1 MTQSSRK
8 GVRLP
13 WLNDQEETVMELPR
27 TGNGAEADQADTP
40 MSTDKGAAA
49 EAASTTSATDPA
61 AAPAA
66 GASAPAAPE
75 AAPAAAA
82 TAPQSAADASE
93 PFMDDLVQAMR
104 QITEQAR
111 DEAMAQLRT
120 SASNRSA
127 ELRTATDVRATELRA
142 LADTDVEQIGD
153 WEKGE
158 MERIGAEAAA
168 KVDARKMKL
177 DSQLKANTA
186 SGEGA
191 MSAVQSRIEAFEREM
206 AAFFAQLNDMHDP
219 VAFASAVKRM
229 PRPPTLADT
238 PAASSD
244 HTAPAPA
251 GTPTATATPT
261 AVEAAAA
268 PVEAAPSAGGAA
280 VPAADPTT
288 TTGDADAT
296 PTTTTAEA
304 DASPASAEPTA
315 ASADAWPA
323 EPAVATEA
331 PTVETPAEPE
341 GEEATTQ
348 VLVTGLTSFG
358 AITSFKQS
366 LEKATGIRR
375 VSMGLGT
382 SGEFIFT
389 AAHAVGFDVAE
400 AIRSFESTAQFV
412 ATDDQLRV
420 TVGAKD

>member
-1 MTQSSRK
+1 MTESSRK

-40 MSTDKGAAA
+40 MSTEKGAAA
-49 EAASTTSATDPA
+49 EAAPTAPATA
-61 AAPAA
+61 AATPA
-66 GASAPAAPE
+66 AAPE
-75 AAPAAAA
+75 AAPAATAA
-82 TAPQSAADASE
+82 PAAPAAADASE

-127 ELRTATDVRATELRA
+127 ELRTSTEVRATELRA

-206 AAFFAQLNDMHDP
+206 AAFFAQLNDLHDP

-238 PAASSD
+238 PTASSD

-261 AVEAAAA
+261 AVEATAT
-268 PVEAAPSAGGAA
+268 PVESAPSAGDAA
-280 VPAADPTT
+280 APAAE
-288 TTGDADAT
+288 A
-296 PTTTTAEA
+296 TTAEA
-304 DASPASAEPTA
+304 DAAPTTAEADATPASADPTPASAE
-315 ASADAWPA
+315 AWPR
-323 EPAVATEA
+323 EPAVATDA
-331 PTVETPAEPE
+331 PTAETPAEPE
-341 GEEATTQ
+341 GDEATTQ

-366 LEKATGIRR
+366 LEKVAGIRR

-389 AAHAVGFDVAE
+389 AAHAVGFDVEE
-400 AIRSFESTAQFV
+400 AIRSFESSAQFV

>member
-1 MTQSSRK
+1 
-8 GVRLP
+8 
-13 WLNDQEETVMELPR
+13 
-27 TGNGAEADQADTP
+27 
-40 MSTDKGAAA
+40 
-49 EAASTTSATDPA
+49 
-61 AAPAA
+61 
-66 GASAPAAPE
+66 
-75 AAPAAAA
+75 
-82 TAPQSAADASE
+82 
-93 PFMDDLVQAMR
+93 
-104 QITEQAR
+104 
-111 DEAMAQLRT
+111 MAQLRT

-142 LADTDVEQIGD
+142 MADTDVEQIGE

-206 AAFFAQLNDMHDP
+206 AAFFAQLNDLHDP

-261 AVEAAAA
+261 EVEAATA
-268 PVEAAPSAGGAA
+268 PVEAAPAAGEAA
-280 VPAADPTT
+280 APAADPTT
-288 TTGDADAT
+288 TTAESDAT
-296 PTTTTAEA
+296 
-304 DASPASAEPTA
+304 PASAEPTP
-315 ASADAWPA
+315 ASAEAWPG
-323 EPAVATEA
+323 EPAVPTEA

-341 GEEATTQ
+341 GEEGTTQ